1 MRRSPLF
8 LLAALLLALPL
19 AGCDLAEEDFRPEV
33 VVEGFLFAN
42 EFLPAIRLS
51 ETAPFSATYSFEE
64 YALSGADVR
73 IVLLDEAGGEELSV
87 PFTEAPDVPGTYV
100 PDTTDYLVYLVRPGR
115 RYRFEARLP
124 GRPDLVPPGEIV
136 RAETTVPDSFR
147 IATPP
152 PDTVAYDVSG
162 PGPAFDVTPSETPG
176 RQAVFLFTVTALD
189 PDTYGLTLTIASLI
203 EDTDADPADFVNS
216 SSPVLNE
223 GNYDRNPDGTIT
235 IRVPWLAIAYFGPN
249 RFTLHAL
256 DDAAYDFIRSRTAQ
270 FSPTTLSPGEIQDVL
285 SNVENGTGVFGS
297 FARVSTEIFVQE

>member
-1 MRRSPLF
+1 MRRFPLF
-8 LLAALLLALPL
+8 LLAALVL

-33 VVEGFLFAN
+33 VVEGFLFAD
-42 EFLPAIRLS
+42 EPLPAIRLS
-51 ETAPFSATYSFEE
+51 ETAPFGATYSFEN

-73 IVLLDEAGGEELSV
+73 IVLLDEAGGEERSV
-87 PFTEAPDVPGTYV
+87 PFAEVPDAPGTYL
-100 PDTTDYLVYLVRPGR
+100 PDTTDFPASRVLPGR
-115 RYRFEARLP
+115 RYRLEARLP
-124 GRPDLVPPGEIV
+124 DRPDLVPAGESV

-147 IATPP
+147 VVTPP
-152 PDTVAYDVSG
+152 PDTVAYDVFG

-176 RQAVFLFTVTALD
+176 RQAVYLFTVTALD
-189 PDTYGLTLTIASLI
+189 PGTYGLTPTIASLI

-256 DDAAYDFIRSRTAQ
+256 DDAAYDFLRSRTAQ

-297 FARVSTEIFVQE
+297 FARVSVEVFVQE